1 MTPAE
6 KEAKAA
12 AAAQK
17 AEEKEA
23 AEAVK
28 TTEHRIVPTQD
39 DDACVEIAG
48 QGEFHNGTGQPW
60 AEWAKT
66 HRSKAALEARE
77 ELEQKEGE

>member
-1 MTPAE
+1 MTPEE

-12 AAAQK
+12 AAALK
-17 AEEKEA
+17 AEEKEVEA
-23 AEAVK
+23 ARKAQ
-28 TTEHRIVPTQD
+28 EHRIVPAAD
-39 DDACVEIAG
+39 EDACVEIAG

-60 AEWAKT
+60 VEWAKT